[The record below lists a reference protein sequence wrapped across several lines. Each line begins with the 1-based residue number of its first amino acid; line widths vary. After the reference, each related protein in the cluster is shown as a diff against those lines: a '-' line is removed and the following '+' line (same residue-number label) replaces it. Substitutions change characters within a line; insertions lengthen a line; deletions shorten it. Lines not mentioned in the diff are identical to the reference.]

1 MRHAL
6 LGMLE
11 PITFTQPPIPSPI
24 ANSLDSMRLIALAYL
39 AHFLRHGMV
48 FPLIPLFAREMEAS
62 GALIGVAVSAFSLLS
77 LVAAVPLGRLTDRI
91 GARNM
96 LLASA
101 LFNCIYSLLLL
112 VADGIPGLVAAQ
124 MLGGLGFL
132 LLIVSSQGWVS
143 RHADKGIRERG
154 FGFLSLAAAAGQS
167 LGPVLGGTLLSR
179 TSFPFVFMVAF
190 GLSLIG
196 FCVAGLREQRGDSG
210 ETGQE
215 GPRFGEVLGWLAAD
229 RRMLAVLIFSFAAI
243 FAVSLRNSFVPVLF
257 KERGLQ
263 EGAIG
268 LLLSAFALSM
278 TLVRVFVGRLMGRF
292 ARRHLLALALGLILV
307 GTAAL
312 PAVQH
317 PWATAGIM
325 LLFGAGFGIS
335 QPLSMVMVSDRAKET
350 FSGLAM
356 GIRFTVITLGTLLSP
371 AVSGL
376 IVDSAGLESAFYSV
390 AGLIVA
396 AAVLIWIIAGQR
408 SEPQRHPG

>member
-1 MRHAL
+1 
-6 LGMLE
+6 
-11 PITFTQPPIPSPI
+11 
-24 ANSLDSMRLIALAYL
+24 MRLIALAYF

-62 GALIGVAVSAFSLLS
+62 GALIGASVSAFSLLS

-91 GARNM
+91 GARSM

-101 LFNCIYSLLLL
+101 LLNGIYSLLLL
-112 VADGIPGLVAAQ
+112 GADGIPGLVAAQ

-167 LGPVLGGTLLSR
+167 LGPVLGGTLLSH
-179 TSFPFVFMVAF
+179 TSFSTVFAAAF
-190 GLSLIG
+190 CLSLLG
-196 FCVAGLREQRGDSG
+196 FCVAGLREESG
-210 ETGQE
+210 GSRQTGHE
-215 GPRFGEVLGWLAAD
+215 GPRFGQALRWLAAD
-229 RRMLAVLIFSFAAI
+229 RKMLTVLIFSFAAV

-268 LLLSAFALSM
+268 LLLSTFALSM
-278 TLVRVFVGRLMGRF
+278 TLVRVFVGRIMGRV

-312 PAVQH
+312 PAVRNL
-317 PWATAGIM
+317 WATSGIM

-335 QPLSMVMVSDRAKET
+335 QPLSMVMVSDRAKEA

-356 GIRFTVITLGTLLSP
+356 GIRFTVITLATLLSP

-376 IVDSAGLESAFYSV
+376 IVDSAGLETAFYSI
-390 AGLIVA
+390 AGVLVA
-396 AAVLIWIIAGQR
+396 AAVLIWIIVGQKG
-408 SEPQRHPG
+408 EPRRHPG